1 MSILRLDGVRRE
13 IGTFVILDSVSGAI
27 ARGERVGLV
36 GPNGAGKTTLLRIL
50 AGQDEPDAGKAHT
63 AHGVRV
69 GMLGQESNRDQSF
82 ASQPSVLRA
91 VRSGATEAERLE
103 AQLQELEAK
112 GAEAVASPE
121 YARLRDRFDH
131 LDGYHLDQRVEETL
145 SGLGVPKE
153 DWTRPPTRLS
163 GGEQTRVALARLLVD
178 DPDLLLL
185 DEPTNHLDLAAL
197 EWLEAY
203 LGRREGA
210 VLVASH
216 DRAFLDAVVTR
227 IWELRD
233 RQLRPFKGGYSA
245 YLVQREAADARQR
258 KDADTQQDQIER
270 EKELIQRY
278 RSQRKY
284 PKMHEHERRLEALQ
298 AARVDVPKRVQKL
311 AVPTQAL
318 LGGSAARSGDIAL
331 TLEGVTV
338 GFPRTAAHPQ
348 GTPILAI
355 GRLDASRGER
365 IGVVG
370 PNGAGKTTLLRTV
383 AGVLP
388 ALEGFVRLGA
398 NVTPG
403 YLAQIRD
410 APIPGTTVLDAILNA
425 GRIETTAARTYLA
438 RFLFRGEDVQKPVSE
453 LSGGERSRL
462 ELALLGVTP
471 ANLLLLDE
479 PTNHLDI
486 PAREALES
494 FLRSS
499 GSTMLIVSHDRR
511 LLESTCQ
518 RLWVVEPGT
527 DGRPG
532 RVAPFDAGYREW
544 RQAVSEGWT
553 VEAELERRRPDRARS
568 VGTRSTQG
576 THTQARA
583 SGATSAATGTPGGP
597 ASGTSD
603 RVRPDAGPSH
613 GANGTRPAK
622 AARPARPAPL
632 SKDAYKRQI
641 AKVEDD
647 MTRLG
652 LRKTQLELALG
663 DQRVQSN
670 FVELRRLSSEL
681 ADVDGALAQ
690 AEEAWLAIS
699 ERAPR

>member
-1 MSILRLDGVRRE
+1 VSILRFDGVRRE
-13 IGTFVILDSVSGAI
+13 IGTFVILDSVAGAI

-50 AGQDEPDAGKAHT
+50 AGTDEPDAG
-63 AHGVRV
+63 RV
-69 GMLGQESNRDQSF
+69 HAAQGLRLGMLGQESNRERVF
-82 ASQPSVLRA
+82 ADASSVLRA
-91 VRSGATEAERLE
+91 VRSGAAEAERLE
-103 AQLQELEAK
+103 ARLAELEHS
-112 GAEAVASPE
+112 GPDAVAGPE
-121 YARLRDRFDH
+121 YARLREHFDH

-145 SGLGVPKE
+145 SGLGVPRE
-153 DWTRPPTRLS
+153 DWDRPPTRLS
-163 GGEQTRVALARLLVD
+163 GGEQTRVALARLLVQ

-203 LGRREGA
+203 LTRREGA
-210 VLVASH
+210 LLVASH

-233 RQLRPFKGGYSA
+233 RRLKPFRGGYSA

-258 KDADTQQDQIER
+258 KDAESSADAIAR

-278 RSQRKY
+278 RSHRDY
-284 PKMHEHERRLEALQ
+284 PKMHEHERRLEALETSRID
-298 AARVDVPKRVQKL
+298 APRRAHRMALPAR
-311 AVPTQAL
+311 AL
-318 LGGSAARSGDIAL
+318 LGGAAARSGDVAL
-331 TLEGVTV
+331 TLEGMTI
-338 GFPRTAAHPQ
+338 GFPRSAAHPQ
-348 GTPILAI
+348 GVPVLAVE
-355 GRLDASRGER
+355 RLDATRGER

-383 AGVLP
+383 AGGLP
-388 ALEGFVRLGA
+388 ALEGLVRLGA

-403 YLAQIRD
+403 YLAQVRD
-410 APIPGTTVLDAILNA
+410 APIPGTTVLDAILAA
-425 GRIETTAARTYLA
+425 GRVETTAARSYLA
-438 RFLFRGEDVQKPVSE
+438 RFLFRGEDVQRPVAE

-486 PAREALES
+486 PAREALEA
-494 FLRSS
+494 FLRDSEA
-499 GSTMLIVSHDRR
+499 TMLIVSHDRR
-511 LLESTCQ
+511 LLESVCE

-527 DGRPG
+527 DGPG
-532 RVAPFDAGYREW
+532 RVAAYDGGYREW

-553 VEAELERRRPDRARS
+553 VEAEVARRSHRRAVPTTGGERAVVGRGRTVPKGPGEASAEPTSRPSLR
-568 VGTRSTQG
+568 
-576 THTQARA
+576 
-583 SGATSAATGTPGGP
+583 
-597 ASGTSD
+597 
-603 RVRPDAGPSH
+603 
-613 GANGTRPAK
+613 NGTRPT
-622 AARPARPAPL
+622 PL

-641 AKVEDD
+641 GKVEED

-663 DQRVQSN
+663 DRRVQSN
-670 FVELRRLSSEL
+670 FVELRRLTSEL

-690 AEEAWLAIS
+690 AEEAWLALS